1 MNRSLRNLL
10 LLALVALGL
19 AWPGSARAVPIGGNH
34 SGAGIPE
41 GVPPEVADVGVN
53 EHLNEKLPLDAHLRD
68 HTGKDVVL
76 GDFFGGTSSTS
87 STGAHTSPKP
97 VVFFFAYYSCPVV
110 CSLILDDA
118 MKSLNDVSWSLGRDY
133 DMVVVSIN
141 PRETTERAAAK
152 RQSLINS
159 YVRGSAE
166 DGIHVLTADQPTIER
181 LTKAAGFSYHYDA
194 DQDQFAH
201 ASLMMIAKPDGQL
214 ARYLYGLEFP
224 PNDVKLALFEASEG
238 RSINTVEQ
246 IILYCYHYDPK
257 GGKYVLVAS
266 RVMQIGAGMTAV
278 ILGSVLALFWLKE
291 RKKWRRAKA
300 NAENALRDPRR
311 GKNSAQDTGP
321 LEDGEPLPV
330 GTGR

>member
-1 MNRSLRNLL
+1 MNRILRNLL

-19 AWPGSARAVPIGGNH
+19 AWPSSARAVPIGGNH

-41 GVPPEVADVGVN
+41 GVPPEVEDVGVK

-76 GDFFGGTSSTS
+76 GDFFGGAPTM
-87 STGAHTSPKP
+87 GAHTSPKP

-152 RQSLINS
+152 RQSLLNS

-166 DGIHVLTADQPTIER
+166 DGIHVLTADKPTIER

-278 ILGSVLALFWLKE
+278 ILGTVLALFWLSE
-291 RKKWRRAKA
+291 RKKWRLAKA
-300 NAENALRDPRR
+300 NAA
-311 GKNSAQDTGP
+311 KNSAQEAGL